1 MAMGIVEIL
10 QPTSLK
16 LIKGRGEKIYLSKE
30 KIRSCD
36 DTSRLT
42 FTNLFYSFLKSRVG

>member
-30 KIRSCD
+30 KIP
-36 DTSRLT
+36 T
-42 FTNLFYSFLKSRVG
+42 VIIPQG